1 MGIFDSYLANRSL
14 YYTILLAE
22 LIPNGYTWAAD
33 IVLPIFLCAEDAKIR
48 TILSNKDFQ
57 KLKSSRS
64 IEMHKNFVLSLCSD
78 KAFFGMTE
86 DELLALDIRQDAIRL
101 IEELSKDITC
111 ADPLLT
117 LVRFQ
122 KEKGCLSALLALL
135 LYSQGKN
142 DSRTASMLGKALKNG
157 ELDAGVVWL
166 ALTDAADR
174 AAIYQQMSA
183 KLTELCLYPELSNI
197 LCKTY
202 GVENIA
208 ESHDSQIK
216 KISGEKI

>member
-1 MGIFDSYLANRSL
+1 MSIFESYQANRSL

-22 LIPNGYTWAAD
+22 LMPNGYTWAAD
-33 IVLPIFLCAEDAKIR
+33 IVLPIFLCADDAKIR
-48 TILSNKDFQ
+48 SIISSRDFQ

-64 IEMHKNFVLSLCSD
+64 IEMHKSFVLSMCAN
-78 KAFFGMTE
+78 KEFFGMKE
-86 DELLALDIRQDAIRL
+86 DELLALDIRQDAIML
-101 IEELSKDITC
+101 IEELSKDVTF
-111 ADPLLT
+111 ADPLLK
-117 LVRFQ
+117 LVRLQ
-122 KEKGCLSALLALL
+122 KEKGCLSSLLALL

-157 ELDAGVVWL
+157 DLDAGVVWL
-166 ALTDAADR
+166 ALSDAADR

-197 LCKTY
+197 LFKTY

-208 ESHDSQIK
+208 ESHNSQIK
-216 KISGEKI
+216 KI